1 MRKSSIFTLV
11 LGFLSSIAN
20 IKGVSPYAVPNNM
33 MTPGSLCI
41 GSIDTD
47 YGYATGWSTNTAGIM
62 MECSN
67 ITEICVHDSGT
78 RVASLL
84 YYYGPTN
91 QIYIGRDKGWG
102 VSHIFMSGYLQCL
115 FYAISNAGTDY
126 VGVANADGNNN
137 LNYSRQLFLMFNT
150 FTGFHRCFT
159 DDIEFKKEDPQK
171 FKDDYVGRIVVSSGK
186 IATLAT
192 KLNSIKDLENK
203 NIVRVDIKKEI
214 QINNFANALDFF
226 RLKNIDKSNFYYHH
240 VGIYGYQYETLKKF
254 ISLKRSDNEI
264 NRSLEQMRA
273 MDNDI
278 SISVGLTDS
287 YPLGVDT
294 IEDLEEIR
302 NIMKNG
308 Q

>member
-1 MRKSSIFTLV
+1 MIVHCWQRAIDSKIGEVYVATADEEIAKVIKDVGGKSILTSKEHKTGSDRIFEAIEKN
-11 LGFLSSIAN
+11 FS
-20 IKGVSPYAVPNNM
+20 KKPNNIINLQGDM
-33 MTPGSLCI
+33 PN
-41 GSIDTD
+41 IDSS
-47 YGYATGWSTNTAGIM
+47 AIK
-62 MECSN
+62 
-67 ITEICVHDSGT
+67 
-78 RVASLL
+78 LL
-84 YYYGPTN
+84 
-91 QIYIGRDKGWG
+91 DK
-102 VSHIFMSGYLQCL
+102 FM
-115 FYAISNAGTDY
+115 
-126 VGVANADGNNN
+126 NNN
-137 LNYSRQLFLMFNT
+137 SYQ
-150 FTGFHRCFT
+150 
-159 DDIEFKKEDPQK
+159 
-171 FKDDYVGRIVVSSGK
+171 

-203 NIVRVDIKKEI
+203 NIVKVEIKKEM